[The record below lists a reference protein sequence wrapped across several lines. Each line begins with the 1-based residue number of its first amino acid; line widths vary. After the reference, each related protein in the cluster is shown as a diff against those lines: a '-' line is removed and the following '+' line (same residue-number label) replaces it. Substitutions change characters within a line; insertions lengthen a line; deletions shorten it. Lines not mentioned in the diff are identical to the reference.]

1 MKYVILIPIYN
12 DRKSLKK
19 LVENINSE
27 IKDLNHEISIV
38 VINDASSQQI
48 IDTYPNIEGISSF
61 ELINMKEKLI
71 FCSKCH
77 GISESEVCHI
87 CNDERRNMRS
97 LCVVESPADIYTFE
111 KTSAFRGLYHVLGG
125 VLSPLDG
132 IGPDE
137 LNIAPLLQR
146 ITPDVEVLIATNATI
161 EGEATCLY
169 LANILEKKSVRVTRL
184 ARGLPM
190 GGDLE
195 FVDEATIMRAIEDR
209 TEI

>member
-1 MKYVILIPIYN
+1 MNSFPESLNNLIDEFSRFPGIGKKTAQRMAFYILNSP
-12 DRKSLKK
+12 KSHAYDLSEAVLNLKSK
-19 LVENINSE
+19 IR
-27 IKDLNHEISIV
+27 
-38 VINDASSQQI
+38 
-48 IDTYPNIEGISSF
+48 F
-61 ELINMKEKLI
+61 CEK
-71 FCSKCH
+71 CY
-77 GISESEVCHI
+77 GISEEAVCTI
-87 CNDERRNMRS
+87 CSDARRDVNS
-97 LCVVESPADIYTFE
+97 LCVVENPADIYTFE

>member
-1 MKYVILIPIYN
+1 MAFYILN
-12 DRKSLKK
+12 SSKSHGYDLSEAVLNLKSK
-19 LVENINSE
+19 IR
-27 IKDLNHEISIV
+27 
-38 VINDASSQQI
+38 
-48 IDTYPNIEGISSF
+48 F
-61 ELINMKEKLI
+61 CEK
-71 FCSKCH
+71 CY
-77 GISESEVCHI
+77 GISEDAVCSI
-87 CNDERRNMRS
+87 CLDARRDVNS
-97 LCVVESPADIYTFE
+97 LCVVENPADIYTFE

-146 ITPDVEVLIATNATI
+146 INPDVEVLIATNATI

>member
-1 MKYVILIPIYN
+1 MNSFPESLNNLIDEFSRFPGIGKKTAQRMAFYILNSSKNHAYDLSEAVLN
-12 DRKSLKK
+12 LKSK
-19 LVENINSE
+19 IR
-27 IKDLNHEISIV
+27 
-38 VINDASSQQI
+38 
-48 IDTYPNIEGISSF
+48 F
-61 ELINMKEKLI
+61 CEK
-71 FCSKCH
+71 CY
-77 GISESEVCHI
+77 GISENIVCSI
-87 CNDERRNMRS
+87 CSDTRRDVNA
-97 LCVVESPADIYTFE
+97 LCVVENPADIYTFE

-137 LNIAPLLQR
+137 LNIAPLIQR
-146 ITPDVEVLIATNATI
+146 INPDVEVLIATNATI

-169 LANILEKKSVRVTRL
+169 LANILEKKSVKVTRL

-195 FVDEATIMRAIEDR
+195 FVDEATIMRAIQDR

>member
-1 MKYVILIPIYN
+1 MNSFPESLNNLIDEFSRFPGIGKKTAQRMAFYILNSSKNHAYDLSEAVLN
-12 DRKSLKK
+12 LKSK
-19 LVENINSE
+19 IR
-27 IKDLNHEISIV
+27 
-38 VINDASSQQI
+38 
-48 IDTYPNIEGISSF
+48 F
-61 ELINMKEKLI
+61 CEK
-71 FCSKCH
+71 CY
-77 GISESEVCHI
+77 GISENIVCSI
-87 CNDERRNMRS
+87 CSDTRRDVNA
-97 LCVVESPADIYTFE
+97 LCVVENPADIYTFE

-137 LNIAPLLQR
+137 LNIAPLIQR
-146 ITPDVEVLIATNATI
+146 INPDVEVLIATNATI

-169 LANILEKKSVRVTRL
+169 LANILEKKSVKVTRL

>member
-1 MKYVILIPIYN
+1 MNSFPESLNNLIDEFSRFPGIGKKTAQRMAFYILNSSKNHAN
-12 DRKSLKK
+12 DLSEAVLNLKSK
-19 LVENINSE
+19 IR
-27 IKDLNHEISIV
+27 
-38 VINDASSQQI
+38 
-48 IDTYPNIEGISSF
+48 F
-61 ELINMKEKLI
+61 CEK
-71 FCSKCH
+71 CY
-77 GISESEVCHI
+77 GISEDPVCTI
-87 CNDERRNMRS
+87 CSDARRDVNV
-97 LCVVESPADIYTFE
+97 LCVVENPADIYTFE

-146 ITPDVEVLIATNATI
+146 INIDIEVLIATNATI

-169 LANILEKKSVRVTRL
+169 LANILEKKSVKVTRL

-195 FVDEATIMRAIEDR
+195 VVDEATIMRAIEDR